1 MKNIL
6 GLDLGTNSIGWAV
19 VATGQGEDAENSGK
33 ILLTGSR
40 ILPMDAATLSDFAK
54 GNTQSQTRERT
65 RLRLTR
71 RIIERSRLR
80 RHRLNRVL
88 RVLGWLPEHYAGQLD
103 RYGKFL
109 NDSEP
114 QLAWEPDANGAGPRF
129 LFREAFEE
137 MLADFRSRHGDGQ
150 RIPYDWTL
158 YYLRQKALT
167 RKISACELAWV
178 LHSFNQK
185 RGYFQ
190 LRSETEVKDE
200 DNSKKEEYYSLTVT
214 KVESTGE
221 MSRGKAAYNVHFENG
236 MVYPN
241 CTAREA
247 PLWEGKVKEF
257 IVTTKVDAEGRPVCD
272 KEGNVSRTFRVPKED
287 DWGLVKVRTEELIRQ
302 SEKTVGQY
310 IYDSLMEAPQR
321 KIRGAYLRTVDR
333 KFYLEEIRRILECQ
347 KQFHPELQSP
357 RCLQECIAE
366 LYPHNL
372 PHARNLS
379 RRDLCALLVD
389 DVLFYQRPLRSQKGL
404 VSECPYEFREYVD
417 RTTGEIRK
425 SPIKCIPCSHPLF
438 QEFRL
443 WQFIGNLRI
452 YRRIDESEGK
462 VSVNHDITAQ
472 CLPDHEAY
480 VRLFDDLSQHKS
492 IKQAQV
498 LRHFKLS
505 EKDCRWNYVDEKDK
519 EYPAYATRAQLQSR
533 LKKAGAPKDFLQGL
547 TPSGKT
553 NRETALWHLLYS
565 ISNMEEL
572 EKALRKFAAQNG
584 LDADAFVSAFRSC
597 PPFNDG
603 YAAYS
608 ARAIGRLLPLMRRGS
623 RWSAEAIDAAT
634 RQRIERILN
643 GEVGDGLSER
653 TCRLAI
659 GEPPARTALTDFQGL
674 SPWLAC
680 YVVYDRHS
688 EAGQVE
694 KWETPDDID
703 RFLRQ
708 FRHHS
713 LRNPIVEQVV
723 LETLRVVRDVWKD
736 NRVGHIDEIHVE
748 IGRDMKN
755 PADKRRK
762 MTETINRNEQNNLR
776 IKALLAELAHPE
788 YEVENVRPYSP
799 IQQEKLRIYEETVL
813 DEARKKNQLDDD
825 IAQIVRKFNE
835 SDEKKRPTPA
845 DIRRYKLWLE
855 QRYRSPYTG
864 RFIPLARLFTRDYEI
879 EHIVPQ
885 KLYYDDSF
893 QNKVICEAAV
903 NKLKDCTLAR
913 NFIEE
918 QGGST
923 IECGGQTVAI
933 LKAEAYE
940 LLVKDIYAHN
950 PRKLNNLLRTEV
962 PEEFS
967 SRQLNDSRYISR
979 YIVQLLS
986 NIVRTRDENGNCED
1000 AANSRNLI
1008 VCSGAVTDRV
1018 KKDWGLND
1026 VWNKLIAP
1034 RFERL
1039 NHKMGS
1045 QCFGQWENKEGK
1057 RVFQINLPLEYQKG
1071 FSRKRIDHR
1080 HHALDAIAIACIS
1093 RNVVNYLNN
1102 ISAIDGVHTTREDL
1116 RRRLCE
1122 KHRTDSNGNYEY
1134 LLRKPWPTFT
1144 QETADALDRI
1154 VVSFKQNLRVL
1165 TRTANQYQCYDAE
1178 TGKKVWKRQEKGDRF
1193 AIRRSLHRSSFYG
1206 HVNIHSKKPV
1216 SLKDALKFP
1225 QRIVDKSIRKKV
1237 FELLQ
1242 LNYTPKAV
1250 EEYFREN
1257 QSILF
1262 PELDLKNISVYY
1274 FTDEM
1279 PTKDWKVASRKPL
1292 KPDIKIENIT
1302 DSGIRNILTRHLEHY
1317 SGKREEAFSPEGLE
1331 YLNSHLRELNNGRPH
1346 QPIRRVRIM
1355 KTKGTKFIV
1364 GNRGSK
1370 KKKYVETAEDTNLY
1384 FAVYLDKNGKRTYET
1399 PPFNQLIERKKQGL
1413 PPVAEEN
1420 EAGDRL
1426 LFTLSPNDLVYVPTP
1441 DEIGIPLNVQEIHRD
1456 RIYKMVKASKKRC
1469 YFIPASIATPI
1480 IDNYELGDNNLAERS
1495 WTDEKIQE
1503 ICLPLRVDRTG
1514 QLHFR

>member
-19 VATGQGEDAENSGK
+19 VATGQEEDAENSGK

-257 IVTTKVDAEGRPVCD
+257 IVTTKVDAEGRPICD

-547 TPSGKT
+547 TPGGKT

-694 KWETPDDID
+694 KWETPDDIN

-825 IAQIVRKFNE
+825 IAQIVKKFNE

-940 LLVKDIYAHN
+940 LLVKDTYAHN

-1080 HHALDAIAIACIS
+1080 HHALDAIAIACVS

-1122 KHRTDSNGNYEY
+1122 KHRTDNNGNYEY

-1193 AIRRSLHRSSFYG
+1193 AIRKSLHKDTVFGR
-1206 HVNIHSKKPV
+1206 VNLCRKKTV
-1216 SLKDALKFP
+1216 RLSEALKSP
-1225 QRIVDKSIRKKV
+1225 QRIVDKAIRRKV
-1237 FELLQ
+1237 FELLR
-1242 LNYTPKAV
+1242 LNYTPKLM
-1250 EEYFREN
+1250 EKYFREN
-1257 QSILF
+1257 QSALF
-1262 PELDLKNISVYY
+1262 PLFDPKKVSVYY
-1274 FTDEM
+1274 FTDEVPAERM
-1279 PTKDWKVASRKPL
+1279 VATRKPL
-1292 KPDIKIENIT
+1292 GPDTKIENIT
-1302 DSGIRNILTRHLEHY
+1302 DSGIRDILTRHLERY
-1317 SGKREEAFSPEGLE
+1317 GGKREEAFSPEGLE
-1331 YLNSHLRELNNGRPH
+1331 YLNSHLPELNNGRPH
-1346 QPIRRVRIM
+1346 QPIRRVRTMEIQGA
-1355 KTKGTKFIV
+1355 KFAVGT
-1364 GNRGSK
+1364 RGRK
-1370 KKKYVETAEDTNLY
+1370 KDKYVEADKGTNLF
-1384 FAVYLDKNGKRTYET
+1384 FAVYLDENGKRTYDT
-1399 PPFNQLIERKKQGL
+1399 LPLNLVIERQKQKL
-1413 PPVAEEN
+1413 PPVPERN
-1420 EAGDRL
+1420 DNGDRL

-1441 DEIGIPLNVQEIHRD
+1441 DEIGTPLDVQQLQRD
-1456 RIYKMVKASKKRC
+1456 RIYKMVSATGKRC
-1469 YFIPASIATPI
+1469 FFIPINIANPI
-1480 IDNYELGDNNLAERS
+1480 IDTLELGSNNKAERS

-1503 ICLPLRVDRTG
+1503 ICLPLRIDRTG